1 MENTMQPSLPLQHQQ
16 HPEHLRQRQRCRQR
30 CVLFTLPSRSGAVP
44 ACCTPALSVP
54 MQINL
59 VFCSHCLG
67 KSREGELTSFKR
79 DLKNKLSAQLGTE
92 ESQAELCLAKTAP
105 IPSYTLQPTQKQLHN
120 KPCSQP
126 DHHLAVSG
134 MFRGCHHAAH
144 THTHTLTAPA
154 LFLKV
159 FPEIWR
165 TRGREYG
172 ADRFQ
177 SRAPGQKHS
186 LGLFSIAVTHSNQF
200 PTSETLLSPRLK
212 APL

>member
-144 THTHTLTAPA
+144 THTHTDSSCFVSEGLPGD
-154 LFLKV
+154 LEDERPGV
-159 FPEIWR
+159 WNRPFPKPCPRPEAQP
-165 TRGREYG
+165 GS
-172 ADRFQ
+172 AFH
-177 SRAPGQKHS
+177 SRDP
-186 LGLFSIAVTHSNQF
+186 F
-200 PTSETLLSPRLK
+200 
-212 APL
+212 